1 MTSTRPTLTLAMIL
15 VLPLLAQEPAV
26 KKVGPRYTSP
36 TSGPE
41 MYQAYCA
48 SCHGPAGKGDGPVV
62 GALKMAVPDLTA
74 LAARNSGVF
83 PAKKVSRFIS
93 GEVVTAA
100 HGSLDMPVWGP
111 IFHSVS
117 NREAQVVN
125 LRIATLTRYL
135 EGLQTK

>member
-1 MTSTRPTLTLAMIL
+1 MSRTLVCAFA
-15 VLPLLAQEPAV
+15 LLALLPCAAQEAAV
-26 KKVGPRYTSP
+26 KKTSPRYTSP

-62 GALKMAVPDLTA
+62 AALKGAVPDLTT
-74 LAARNSGVF
+74 LAKRSGGTF
-83 PAKKVSRFIS
+83 PAKRV
-93 GEVVTAA
+93 GELIRGESATPA

-117 NREAQVVN
+117 NREAAVVSM
-125 LRIATLTRYL
+125 RVTHLTRHL
-135 EGLQTK
+135 EALQAK

>member
-1 MTSTRPTLTLAMIL
+1 MSRSFALALIFSTL
-15 VLPLLAQEPAV
+15 LPCVAQEAAV

-48 SCHGPAGKGDGPVV
+48 SCHGQAGKGDGPVV
-62 GALKMAVPDLTA
+62 VALKGAVPDLTTMA
-74 LAARNSGVF
+74 KRNGGIFPARNVGQ
-83 PAKKVSRFIS
+83 FIR
-93 GEVVTAA
+93 GEVVTPA

-117 NREAQVVN
+117 NREAAVVN
-125 LRIATLTRYL
+125 MRVTNLTKHV
-135 EGLQTK
+135 ESLQAK

>member
-1 MTSTRPTLTLAMIL
+1 MKPVRSMLALIL
-15 VLPLLAQEPAV
+15 ALPLIGQDAPV

-36 TSGPE
+36 ASGPE

-62 GALKMAVPDLTA
+62 TALKGKVPDLTT
-74 LAARNSGVF
+74 LAQRNGGVF
-83 PAKKVSRFIS
+83 PAKRVSQFIS

-100 HGSLDMPVWGP
+100 HGSVEMPVWGP

-117 NREAQVVN
+117 NRETQVVA
-125 LRIATLTRYL
+125 LRIATLTRHL
-135 EGLQTK
+135 EGMQQK